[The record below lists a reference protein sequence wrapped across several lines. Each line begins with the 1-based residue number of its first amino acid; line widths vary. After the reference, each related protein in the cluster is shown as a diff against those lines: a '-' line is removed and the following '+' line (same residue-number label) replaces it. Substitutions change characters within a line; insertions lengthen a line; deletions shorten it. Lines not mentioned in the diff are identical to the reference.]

1 MIILIGYHTV
11 ITNYFCPNVQ
21 ALACIWSFGVC
32 FFGFDWTSSKM
43 VLGFRIAGAGL
54 GSGTVMGGK
63 EVVTVAGL
71 LLIKTREGTGAW
83 PSTLGLPRETHRE
96 VGNNLDCNRKV
107 IGSIATHISIAL
119 WTVFQKVMICEIEF
133 ALLSKRLNSS
143 RELVDSSTTTL
154 VVVENSHLNSLFT
167 AQTITIKR
175 TIIILVSTPT
185 HNTGLFIKCFFVC
198 FFY

>member
-83 PSTLGLPRETHRE
+83 PSTLGLPRET
-96 VGNNLDCNRKV
+96 
-107 IGSIATHISIAL
+107 
-119 WTVFQKVMICEIEF
+119 
-133 ALLSKRLNSS
+133 
-143 RELVDSSTTTL
+143 
-154 VVVENSHLNSLFT
+154 
-167 AQTITIKR
+167 
-175 TIIILVSTPT
+175 
-185 HNTGLFIKCFFVC
+185 
-198 FFY
+198 